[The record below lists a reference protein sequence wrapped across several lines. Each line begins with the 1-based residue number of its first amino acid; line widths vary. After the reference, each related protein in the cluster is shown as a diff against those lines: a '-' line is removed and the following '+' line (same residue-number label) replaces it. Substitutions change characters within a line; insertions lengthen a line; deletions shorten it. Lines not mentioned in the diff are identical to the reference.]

1 MSESSIQEITA
12 REILDSRGN
21 PTIEVD
27 VRLRDG
33 SFGRAAV
40 PSGASTGTHEA
51 VELRD
56 GDPQRYLGKGVQ
68 TAVRNVNTILRPALL
83 GMEAGDQVALDHTLI
98 ELDGT
103 TNKSKLG
110 ANALLGV
117 SLAVAKA
124 AAVHRGEPLFQYLGK
139 EHPTLLPIP
148 MMNILNGGTH
158 ADNNVDIQEFMVFP
172 VGATSFAEA
181 LRMGAETFHHLK
193 QVLKGR
199 GLNTSVG
206 DEGGFAPNLRSNG
219 EALEVILEAIH
230 QAGYRAGEDIY
241 LALDPAASEFYE
253 EGRYQLR
260 SEGKSLTAEE
270 MVAYYQSWMEQ
281 YPILSLEDGLAED
294 DWEGW
299 KILNATLGSQIQI
312 VGDDLTVTNI
322 NRLQRAIEED
332 CMNAILIKLN
342 QIGTVTETL
351 ETVELAQA
359 HDYGVVISHRS
370 GETEDTTIADFT
382 VAGGAGQIKSGSASR
397 TERICKYNQLLRIE
411 ELLGSEARFAG
422 REVLGGA

>member
-1 MSESSIQEITA
+1 
-12 REILDSRGN
+12 
-21 PTIEVD
+21 
-27 VRLRDG
+27 
-33 SFGRAAV
+33 
-40 PSGASTGTHEA
+40 
-51 VELRD
+51 
-56 GDPQRYLGKGVQ
+56 
-68 TAVRNVNTILRPALL
+68 
-83 GMEAGDQVALDHTLI
+83 
-98 ELDGT
+98 
-103 TNKSKLG
+103 
-110 ANALLGV
+110 
-117 SLAVAKA
+117 
-124 AAVHRGEPLFQYLGK
+124 
-139 EHPTLLPIP
+139 

-172 VGATSFAEA
+172 VGAASFTEA

-193 QVLKGR
+193 QVLKDR

-206 DEGGFAPNLRSNG
+206 DEGGFAPNLRSND

-253 EGRYQLR
+253 DGRYQLR

-270 MVAYYQSWMEQ
+270 MVAYYQSWVAQ

-299 KILNATLGSQIQI
+299 KVLNAALGSQIQI

-322 NRLQRAIEED
+322 NRLQRAIDEG

-342 QIGTVTETL
+342 QIGTITETL
-351 ETVELAQA
+351 ETVGLAQGHA
-359 HDYGVVISHRS
+359 YGVVISHRS

-382 VAGGAGQIKSGSASR
+382 VAVGAGQIKSGSASR

-411 ELLGSEARFAG
+411 EALGSEARFAG
-422 REVLGGA
+422 REVLGGP

>member
-1 MSESSIQEITA
+1 MSESSIREITA

-27 VRLRDG
+27 VRLGDG

-56 GDPQRYLGKGVQ
+56 GDPRRFLGKGVQ

-103 TNKSKLG
+103 PNKSQLG
-110 ANALLGV
+110 ANTLLGI

-124 AAVHRGEPLFQYLGK
+124 AAVHQGQPLFQYLGK
-139 EHPTLLPIP
+139 DHPTLLPIP

-172 VGATSFAEA
+172 VGAASFTEA

-193 QVLKGR
+193 QVLKDR

-206 DEGGFAPNLRSNG
+206 DEGGFAPNLRSND

-253 EGRYQLR
+253 DGRYQLR

-270 MVAYYQSWMEQ
+270 MVAYYQSWVAQ

-299 KILNATLGSQIQI
+299 KVLNAALGSQIQI

-322 NRLQRAIEED
+322 NRLQRAIDEG

-342 QIGTVTETL
+342 QIGTITETL
-351 ETVELAQA
+351 ETVGLAQGHA
-359 HDYGVVISHRS
+359 YGVVISHRS

-382 VAGGAGQIKSGSASR
+382 VAVGAGQIKSGSASR

-411 ELLGSEARFAG
+411 EALGSEARFAG
-422 REVLGGA
+422 REVLGGP

>member
-382 VAGGAGQIKSGSASR
+382 VAVGAGQIKSGSASR